1 MHHIPSN
8 AQIADILTKLLSQSQ
23 FCLLRGKLNVMVM
36 PLTLRGDVKVVKPS
50 DGANGKANVEGVRV
64 AG

>member
-1 MHHIPSN
+1 
-8 AQIADILTKLLSQSQ
+8 
-23 FCLLRGKLNVMVM
+23 M